1 MKTILQA
8 VSRSLLV
15 VGPWGGTASTRL
27 RDVPSESVT
36 WSRSLAVVALS
47 VWLVAQPTNSPA
59 GPEDLSTWYASNQ
72 TEKVVALTVATG
84 APLEQSESN
93 LPATAETV
101 LPAEIRE
108 GAEVIQVANLIYA
121 GSKSSVCFSSKFL
134 KSLAEDSHI
143 DTDPQF
149 APVRLDSPTLY
160 DFPFAIM
167 TGEGTFVLPET
178 ERRNLADFLHRGGFV
193 LASAGCSSQEWNRSF
208 RAELAR
214 IFPDLALKKLPLNHP
229 LFRTIFAVDKIALKN
244 GGTTQLEGLEINGR
258 IVLVYAAEGL
268 NATPS
273 VKGCCCCGGNEIKNS
288 HEINVNI
295 FAYAVLH

>member
-1 MKTILQA
+1 MKA
-8 VSRSLLV
+8 VAIALV
-15 VGPWGGTASTRL
+15 
-27 RDVPSESVT
+27 
-36 WSRSLAVVALS
+36 LATLPPGI
-47 VWLVAQPTNSPA
+47 QA
-59 GPEDLSTWYASNQ
+59 GPENLATWYATNHS
-72 TEKVVALTVATG
+72 AAATLSVG
-84 APLEQSESN
+84 
-93 LPATAETV
+93 TGM
-101 LPAEIRE
+101 PAEGYADSTSTPGTAATIQPAEVRE

-134 KSLAEDSHI
+134 TSLARDSYI

-149 APVRLDSPTLY
+149 APVRLASSTLY

-167 TGEGTFVLPET
+167 TGEGTFVLQEQ
-178 ERRNLADFLHRGGFV
+178 ERKNLADYLAKGGFV
-193 LASAGCSSQEWNRSF
+193 LVSAGCSSQEWNRSF
-208 RAELAR
+208 RAEFAR
-214 IFPDLALKKLPLNHP
+214 LYPGQPLQKIPMDHP
-229 LFRTIFAVDKIALKN
+229 LFRTVFKVNEINLKN

-268 NATPS
+268 NDTPS